1 MTACQTNCGIATQ
14 WHAALETEQID
25 VTTDNILLHGWT
37 QKHCSEQTK
46 PGKTDYHFIYV
57 TLEKMQTNL

>member
-14 WHAALETEQID
+14 WHAALETEQIA

-37 QKHCSEQTK
+37 
-46 PGKTDYHFIYV
+46 PKTLF
-57 TLEKMQTNL
+57 